1 MVEAHPG
8 EATGRRLLLIAACLL
23 AALAAWMAWFAWD
36 TVRDVHP
43 GTNNTTGPYELWQ
56 GVGAAVTLLILVV
69 LAVRRLP
76 VANVVLAVSVG
87 FTAGFTYSGATDP
100 EADGLYVIGAG
111 MLLVVMVLA
120 TTVVALLARLV
131 LSRRDGSQAVN
142 NTATRSSR
150 VD

>member
-1 MVEAHPG
+1 MVDAHLG
-8 EATGRRLLLIAACLL
+8 GATSSRLLLSAACLL
-23 AALAAWMAWFAWD
+23 AALATWMAWFGWD

-111 MLLVVMVLA
+111 MVLVVMILS
-120 TTVVALLARLV
+120 TTAVALLARLV
-131 LSRRDGSQAVN
+131 LSRRDGSPAVN
-142 NTATRSSR
+142 DRATRSSR
-150 VD
+150 AD